1 MKKFIILIAI
11 SLLAVTFITACGNA
25 TTENNAQEANT
36 SEEADDF
43 PNALT
48 PAQMQHDPMSFTGQ
62 ISVEGTVNHNGRF
75 NFAVFTEG
83 ETFELAIDYRG
94 NQALPN
100 AGTTIV
106 VTGEMNYRP
115 CCGPHIL
122 STRFEVLEP

>member
-1 MKKFIILIAI
+1 MKKHTIIIIILLFAI
-11 SLLAVTFITACGNA
+11 LYIVACS
-25 TTENNAQEANT
+25 
-36 SEEADDF
+36 SEETDSTSAQD
-43 PNALT
+43 NIT
-48 PAQMQHDPMSFTGQ
+48 PSQMQHDPMSFTGQ
-62 ISVEGTVNHNGRF
+62 ISVVGTVSHNGRF
-75 NFAVFTEG
+75 NFAIYCEG